1 MFSTIYLCKT
11 TIHCLIFIYF
21 LLFHTS
27 NTLCTDFFYWSDFSL
42 QANNSRTCPPLRSNV
57 DQMNGFRSRSRLQN
71 NVGPLLPCVGFTQV
85 GSKYIQT
92 SQISVRNLL
101 FVLYFFWKKYSRNS
115 ISSWILFSKRSWIF
129 LINKGQFIFLRIIVT
144 NNGDDGGSK
153 SVSVFLL
160 IPSEWL
166 HHSFLWSK

>member
-21 LLFHTS
+21 LLFHSS

-85 GSKYIQT
+85 HTNVANFRQKL
-92 SQISVRNLL
+92 VC
-101 FVLYFFWKKYSRNS
+101 FFWKSTSGIQFRHTAL
-115 ISSWILFSKRSWIF
+115 SSKGTGIFFLKR
-129 LINKGQFIFLRIIVT
+129 QFWRWWRFQKCFCVVT
-144 NNGDDGGSK
+144 DAIK
-153 SVSVFLL
+153 M
-160 IPSEWL
+160 IA
-166 HHSFLWSK
+166 

>member
-21 LLFHTS
+21 LLFHSS

-85 GSKYIQT
+85 HTNVANFRQKLVVCFFEKVLQEFNFAIQHCLLKELEYI
-92 SQISVRNLL
+92 
-101 FVLYFFWKKYSRNS
+101 YFLKRQFWR
-115 ISSWILFSKRSWIF
+115 WWRFQKRF
-129 LINKGQFIFLRIIVT
+129 CVVT
-144 NNGDDGGSK
+144 DTIK
-153 SVSVFLL
+153 M
-160 IPSEWL
+160 IA
-166 HHSFLWSK
+166 